1 MFPKDLSIKKFKLY
15 NFLSA
20 DFTDHT
26 GKAEVLR
33 MEQDKNK
40 TTKYIGVRGGH
51 VHNLKILNET
61 DIAKTAENA
70 GKRLIRSNCG

>member
-15 NFLSA
+15 NFLAA

-26 GKAEVLR
+26 GKAEALR

-40 TTKYIGVRGGH
+40 TPKYIGVRGGR
-51 VHNLKILNET
+51 VHNPKKLNGT
-61 DIAKTAENA
+61 DIAETAANA
-70 GKRLIRSNCG
+70 EKRLIRNNCG

>member
-15 NFLSA
+15 IFLAA

-33 MEQDKNK
+33 IEQDKNK
-40 TTKYIGVRGGH
+40 TSKYIGVRGGR
-51 VHNLKILNET
+51 VHNLKILNGT
-61 DIAKTAENA
+61 DIAETVENA
-70 GKRLIRSNCG
+70 RKRFIRNNRG